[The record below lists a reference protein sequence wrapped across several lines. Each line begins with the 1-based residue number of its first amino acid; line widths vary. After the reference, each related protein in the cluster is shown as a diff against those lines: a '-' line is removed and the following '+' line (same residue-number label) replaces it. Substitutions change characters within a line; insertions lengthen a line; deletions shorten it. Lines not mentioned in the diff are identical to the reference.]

1 MENSTENTKQPKL
14 SPDDYQ
20 FFTKHLLAIMN
31 HPNAPESLQKGIL
44 EGIELLENEVSIKAD
59 NPFVIK
65 NALLAYATDGF
76 TVDTEQFEPKETDV
90 ISELYAVAENAPRET
105 KQYLLDYIFEKT
117 GMSVE
122 ITDEP
127 PSIADLSLPE
137 LLSAAIKHPDMPDNL
152 RVDLWNTFANEIAA
166 EQGDMDSPEWFAAAL
181 GIKNY
186 HRATDAP
193 ERGKS
198 FKIPSTGLFEVDPR
212 LQTVKPLVDRI
223 INYSAEEDLTVNA
236 LICLLE
242 SISQQKDFD
251 RVYFIDAVQSYA
263 FCWTRDF
270 DKMFEAY
277 KANLDC
283 SNHAPEQSES
293 TEQNESTEQ
302 DESTEQRE
310 TYRAAT
316 VEAHSSHKLDPML
329 GKQ

>member
-1 MENSTENTKQPKL
+1 MKNSTENTKEPKL
-14 SPDDYQ
+14 SPADYQ

-59 NPFVIK
+59 NLFVIK

-76 TVDTEQFEPKETDV
+76 TVGTEQFEPKE
-90 ISELYAVAENAPRET
+90 SE
-105 KQYLLDYIFEKT
+105 
-117 GMSVE
+117 
-122 ITDEP
+122 
-127 PSIADLSLPE
+127 LSLPE
-137 LLSAAIKHPDMPDNL
+137 LLSAAIKHPDMPENL
-152 RVDLWNTFANEIAA
+152 RVDLWNTFANEVGA

-186 HRATDAP
+186 RREADEPPT
-193 ERGKS
+193 RNS
-198 FKIPSTGLFEVDPR
+198 LRIPSTGLFEVDPR
-212 LQTVKPLVDRI
+212 LKAVKPLVDRI

-242 SISQQKDFD
+242 SISQQKDFE
-251 RVYFIDAVQSYA
+251 RAYFIDAIQSYA

-293 TEQNESTEQ
+293 TEQS
-302 DESTEQRE
+302 E
-310 TYRAAT
+310 TYHAAT
-316 VEAHSSHKLDPML
+316 VETHSSHKLDPML